1 MDPAFL
7 RSLDLSQVPR
17 IPIRKAPPGGGSPTC
32 PAGGAGPGECWWTCD
47 KCLGPQDVSA
57 CPNNKQW
64 GLTYDDGPSPN
75 STLLLDHMQSKNIQA
90 TVFVVGSRVI
100 EYPAILKREYALGH
114 HIGMHGWSHTAWT
127 SLTNEQLV
135 AELQW
140 TARAIKEVIG
150 VTPTYVRPPYGDIDN
165 RVRGVLEALG
175 YRAVIW
181 NQDTNDWYL
190 NYGNPTGYNPAWVSG
205 NITQWI
211 SNAPSAKEG
220 IIALEHDLSGEGV
233 RLAIGAIDQMLKAGL
248 QPQSVSQCLSLT
260 DMYQESKNQSIPGQP
275 GGVKGGDASSSP
287 SFVSPSMASL
297 VPLALLFLM
306 NQ

>member
-1 MDPAFL
+1 YPTPDKIPPMDPAFL
-7 RSLDLSQVPR
+7 KGLDLTRVPR
-17 IPIRKAPPGGGSPTC
+17 IPVRKAPEGGGSPTC
-32 PAGGAGPGECWWTCD
+32 PPGGAGPGECWWTCD
-47 KCLGPQDVSA
+47 KCLGPQDISA
-57 CPNNKQW
+57 CPENNQW

-75 STLLLDHMQSKNIQA
+75 STMLLDHMQSHRIQA

-100 EYPAILKREYALGH
+100 EYPAILRREYAQGH
-114 HIGMHGWSHTAWT
+114 DIAMHGWSHTAWT

-165 RVRGVLEALG
+165 RIRGVLDALG

-181 NQDTNDWYL
+181 SHDTNDWYL
-190 NYGNPTGYNPAWVSG
+190 NYGNPTNYNPAWVSG

-211 SNAPSAKEG
+211 SKAPTATEG

-233 RLAIGAIDQMLKAGL
+233 RLAIGAIDQMVKAGMK
-248 QPQSVSQCLSLT
+248 PQSVSQCL
-260 DMYQESKNQSIPGQP
+260 G
-275 GGVKGGDASSSP
+275 
-287 SFVSPSMASL
+287 
-297 VPLALLFLM
+297 
-306 NQ
+306 